1 MPLTMRSGALSVP
14 GMTSGP
20 YPERGD
26 TQRSGLAA
34 AWSLLQAPARV
45 ERRRQGRF
53 LARVHANDQAL
64 RTLSDHTWQAQLR
77 EVRAK
82 LAASGFSAPTTAE
95 AFALV
100 REATRRQ
107 LGMPHYDTQLLAGR
121 IMLGNRLAEMATGE
135 GKTLAAALTAATAA
149 LAGIPVHV
157 ITANDYL
164 VARDAHSLGPVYR
177 YLGLSVGAVTQ
188 PMDQAARRAAYGCH
202 ITYCTAKELVFDY
215 LRDRLIRRE
224 MSSHLHER
232 VRQLDSSAAQPSTLL
247 LRGLWMAVVDEADSI
262 LIDEARTPFIL
273 SQARVNERQ
282 QTYFKEALKLAMRL
296 RPSADFSL
304 DYGTRQVTL
313 TDSGREALGAT
324 AASIGGLWQDRRHRE
339 EVIALALAAQHLYA
353 RDRDYLVRD
362 GKLMMIDQIT
372 GRVAPGRVWSK
383 GLHQLL
389 EVKEGCKPTGEMETI
404 AQITYQRFFPRYL
417 RLCGMSGT
425 LTEAAD
431 ELRSLY
437 GLSIARVPLRKPS
450 RRVALPLRVFTR
462 REDKWHAVSERVRA
476 LSSEGRPVLIGTDS
490 VIDTDQLS
498 YRLTALGLQH
508 AVLNARNDREEAEI
522 VAGAGQ
528 AGRVTVTTNMA
539 GRGTDIQL
547 GSGVAGLGGLHVI
560 CCQHNASP
568 RVDRQLQGRCA
579 RQGDP
584 GSVETILSLE
594 DPLIVQFWP
603 AWLRSVLSARAS
615 DRTRLPGWVARLVAW
630 APQTREERRQRA
642 ERRLLLQQD
651 RHLDRRLSFAGRR
664 E

>member
-1 MPLTMRSGALSVP
+1 MRSAALSVP

-26 TQRSGLAA
+26 TQPSRLSC
-34 AWSLLQAPARV
+34 AWSLLQAPARI
-45 ERRRQGRF
+45 ERHRQGRF
-53 LARVHANDQAL
+53 LARVHSNDQAL
-64 RTLSDHTWQAQLR
+64 RTLSEHAWQARLR
-77 EVRAK
+77 DVRAR
-82 LAASGFSAPTTAE
+82 LAATGFTAQISAET
-95 AFALV
+95 FALV

-107 LGMPHYDTQLLAGR
+107 LGMPHYDTQLIAGR

-164 VARDAHSLGPVYR
+164 VARDAQTLGPVYG

-188 PMDQAARRAAYGCH
+188 PMDQAARRTAYGCH

-232 VRQLDSSAAQPSTLL
+232 VRQLDGGERPSQML
-247 LRGLWMAVVDEADSI
+247 LRGLWMAVVDEADSV
-262 LIDEARTPFIL
+262 LIDDARTPFIL
-273 SQARVNERQ
+273 SQPRVNDRQ
-282 QTYFKEALKLAMRL
+282 HIYFKEALKLAMRL
-296 RPSADFSL
+296 RPGAEFGL
-304 DYGTRQVTL
+304 DHSTRQVTL
-313 TDSGREALGAT
+313 TDGGREALAAT
-324 AASIGGLWQDRRHRE
+324 AASVGGLWKDRRHRE

-362 GKLMMIDQIT
+362 GKVLMIDQTT

-431 ELRSLY
+431 ELRSMY

-450 RRVALPLRVFTR
+450 RRVALPLRVSPR
-462 REDKWHAVSERVRA
+462 LEDKWQAVCERTRE
-476 LSSEGRPVLIGTDS
+476 LRFKGRPVLIGTDS
-490 VIDTDQLS
+490 VTDTDQLS
-498 YRLTALGLQH
+498 YRLTAHGLPH
-508 AVLNARNDREEAEI
+508 VVLNARNDREEAEI
-522 VAGAGQ
+522 VACAGQ
-528 AGRVTVTTNMA
+528 TGRVTVTTNMA

-547 GSGVAGLGGLHVI
+547 GSGVAELGGLHVI

-568 RVDRQLQGRCA
+568 RIDRQLQGRCA

-603 AWLRSVLSARAS
+603 TWLRALLRARAS
-615 DRTRLPGWVARLVAW
+615 GRARLPGWVTRFIAW
-630 APQTREERRQRA
+630 APQAREERRQRA
-642 ERRLLLQQD
+642 ERKLLLQQD
-651 RHLDRRLSFAGRR
+651 RHLEGRLSFAGRR

>member
-1 MPLTMRSGALSVP
+1 MLSVSGA
-14 GMTSGP
+14 MSGP
-20 YPERGD
+20 YPERAD
-26 TQRSGLAA
+26 TGRAGAGL
-34 AWSLLQAPARV
+34 AWSLLRVPARL
-45 ERRRQGRF
+45 EQHRQARF
-53 LARVHANDQAL
+53 VARVHAHDQAL
-64 RTLSDHTWQAQLR
+64 RALPEDAWHSRLR
-77 EVRAK
+77 DLRAR
-82 LAASGFSAPTTAE
+82 LAASGLARETTAE

-100 REATRRQ
+100 REAARRQ
-107 LGMPHYDTQLLAGR
+107 LGMPHFDTQLVAGH

-135 GKTLAAALTAATAA
+135 GKTLAAALAAATAA

-164 VARDAHSLGPVYR
+164 VARDAETLGPLYRSLG
-177 YLGLSVGAVTQ
+177 LTVGAVTQ
-188 PMDQAARRAAYGCH
+188 PMDQAARRAAYGCS

-215 LRDRLIRRE
+215 LRDRLVRRD

-232 VRQLDSSAAQPSTLL
+232 VRQLDSGPTQPSTLL
-247 LRGLWMAVVDEADSI
+247 LRGLWMALIDEADSI

-282 QTYFKEALKLAMRL
+282 QTYFKEALQLAIRL
-296 RPSADFSL
+296 RPQTDFRV
-304 DYGTRQVTL
+304 DAGTRQAAL
-313 TDSGREALGAT
+313 TDSGCLALAAT
-324 AASIGGLWQDRRHRE
+324 AASVGGLWQDRRHRE
-339 EVIALALAAQHLYA
+339 EVITLALAAHHLYT

-362 GKLMMIDQIT
+362 GKVIMIDQTT

-425 LTEAAD
+425 LAEASD
-431 ELRSLY
+431 ELCSVY
-437 GLSIARVPLRKPS
+437 GLSTARVPLRKAS
-450 RRVALPLRVFTR
+450 KRALFPLRVHAQ
-462 REDKWHAVSERVRA
+462 REDKWHAVIERVRSLA
-476 LSSEGRPVLIGTDS
+476 SEGRPVLIGTDS
-490 VIDTDQLS
+490 VADTDQLS
-498 YRLTALGLQH
+498 YRLTAHGFPH
-508 AVLNARNDREEAEI
+508 VVLNARNDREEAEI
-522 VAGAGQ
+522 VARAGDT
-528 AGRVTVTTNMA
+528 GRITVTTNMA

-547 GSGVAGLGGLHVI
+547 GPSVAGRGGLHVI

-568 RVDRQLQGRCA
+568 RIDRQLQGRCA

-603 AWLRSVLSARAS
+603 RWLRNFLAARAS
-615 DRTRLPGWVARLVAW
+615 GGTSLAVWAARLVAW
-630 APQTREERRQRA
+630 APQIREERRQRA
-642 ERRLLLQQD
+642 ERKLLLHQDQQ
-651 RHLDRRLSFAGRR
+651 LERRLSFAGRA

>member
-1 MPLTMRSGALSVP
+1 MRSGALSVP
-14 GMTSGP
+14 GMTSAP
-20 YPERGD
+20 YPERAD
-26 TQRSGLAA
+26 KQRAGVAL
-34 AWSLLQAPARV
+34 AWSSLRAPARV
-45 ERRRQGRF
+45 EQHRQARF
-53 LARVHANDQAL
+53 LARVHAHDQAL
-64 RTLSDHTWQAQLR
+64 RTLADSAWQSRLR
-77 EVRAK
+77 DLRAR
-82 LAASGFSAPTTAE
+82 LAASGFTMESSAE

-107 LGMPHYDTQLLAGR
+107 LGTPHYDTQLVAGR

-164 VARDAHSLGPVYR
+164 VARDAHTLGPVYK
-177 YLGLSVGAVTQ
+177 YLSLTVGAVTQ
-188 PMDQAARRAAYGCH
+188 PLDQAARRSAYGCN

-215 LRDRLIRRE
+215 LRDRLVRRDS
-224 MSSHLHER
+224 SSHLHER
-232 VRQLDSSAAQPSTLL
+232 VRQLDSGTTQSSPLL
-247 LRGLWMAVVDEADSI
+247 LRGLWMALVDEADSI

-273 SQARVNERQ
+273 SQSRVNEQQ
-282 QTYFKEALKLAMRL
+282 QTYFKEALRIAMRL
-296 RPSADFSL
+296 RSGADFRL
-304 DYGTRQVTL
+304 EPGIRQAML
-313 TDSGREALGAT
+313 TDNGREALGAT
-324 AASIGGLWQDRRHRE
+324 AATTGGLWQDRRHRE
-339 EVIALALAAQHLYA
+339 EIITLAIAARQLYA

-362 GKLMMIDQIT
+362 GKILMIDQTT

-389 EVKEGCKPTGEMETI
+389 EVKEGCAPTGEMETI

-431 ELRSLY
+431 ELRSVY
-437 GLSIARVPLRKPS
+437 GLPISRVPLRKPS
-450 RRVALPLRVFTR
+450 RRAMLPLRVCAW
-462 REDKWHAVSERVRA
+462 REQKWDVVIERVRA
-476 LSSEGRPVLIGTDS
+476 LAAESRPVLIGTDS
-490 VIDTDQLS
+490 VADTDQLS
-498 YRLTALGLQH
+498 YRLTAHGFKH

-522 VAGAGQ
+522 VARAGSPD
-528 AGRVTVTTNMA
+528 RITVTTNMA
-539 GRGTDIQL
+539 GRGTDIPL
-547 GSGVAGLGGLHVI
+547 GPGVAQRGGLHVI
-560 CCQHNASP
+560 CCQHNASS
-568 RVDRQLQGRCA
+568 RIDRQLQGRCA

-603 AWLRSVLSARAS
+603 GWLRTVLRGRSG
-615 DRTRLPGWVARLVAW
+615 RTGLPSWLSRFVARI
-630 APQTREERRQRA
+630 PQMREGQRQRG

-651 RHLDRRLSFAGRR
+651 RNLERRLSFAGRG

>member
-1 MPLTMRSGALSVP
+1 MA
-14 GMTSGP
+14 SGP
-20 YPERGD
+20 YPERAD
-26 TQRSGLAA
+26 TQRSGLAL
-34 AWSLLQAPARV
+34 AWSLLRAPASV
-45 ERRRQGRF
+45 ERHRHERF
-53 LARVHANDQAL
+53 LARVHAQDQAL
-64 RTLSDHTWQAQLR
+64 RTLSEHSWRSRLR
-77 EVRAK
+77 DVRAT
-82 LAASGFSAPTTAE
+82 LGASGFTAQNTAE

-107 LGMPHYDTQLLAGR
+107 LGMPHYDTQLVAGR

-149 LAGIPVHV
+149 LAGVPVHV

-164 VARDAHSLGPVYR
+164 VARDAQSLGPVYR
-177 YLGLSVGAVTQ
+177 YLGLTVGAVTQ
-188 PMDQAARRAAYGCH
+188 PMDQPARRAAYGCS

-215 LRDRLIRRE
+215 LRDRLVRRDT
-224 MSSHLHER
+224 SSHLHER
-232 VRQLDSSAAQPSTLL
+232 VRQLDSGPTQPSTLL
-247 LRGLWMAVVDEADSI
+247 LRGLWMALIDEADSI

-273 SQARVNERQ
+273 SQSRVNDRQ
-282 QTYFKEALKLAMRL
+282 QTYFKEALRLAMRL
-296 RPSADFSL
+296 RPGADFRL
-304 DYGTRQVTL
+304 DHGIRQATL

-339 EVIALALAAQHLYA
+339 EVITLALAAHHLYA

-362 GKLMMIDQIT
+362 GKLLMIDQIT

-431 ELRSLY
+431 ELRSVY
-437 GLSIARVPLRKPS
+437 GLCIARVPLRKPS
-450 RRVALPLRVFTR
+450 QRTTLSLRVCAS
-462 REDKWHAVSERVRA
+462 REEKWHAVIARVRA
-476 LSSEGRPVLIGTDS
+476 LASESRPVLIGTDS
-490 VIDTDQLS
+490 VADTDQLS
-498 YRLTALGLQH
+498 YRLTAHGFKH

-522 VAGAGQ
+522 VARGGQ
-528 AGRVTVTTNMA
+528 LSRITVTTNMA

-547 GSGVAGLGGLHVI
+547 GPGVTQLGGLHVI
-560 CCQHNASP
+560 CCQHNASL
-568 RVDRQLQGRCA
+568 RIDRQLQGRCA

-603 AWLRSVLSARAS
+603 AWLRSVLRARAL
-615 DRTRLPGWVARLVAW
+615 DRARLPGWVARLVAW

-642 ERRLLLQQD
+642 ERKLLLQQD
-651 RHLDRRLSFAGRR
+651 RHLERRLSFAGRR